1 MNLMEKIYTVKEA
14 AELLKTTRNF
24 IYNEINEGKLK
35 AIKIGTMKIRES
47 DLEDY
52 IKKLDD

>member
-1 MNLMEKIYTVKEA
+1 MNLMEKIYTVKEV

-24 IYNEINEGKLK
+24 IYNEINEGRLK

-52 IKKLDD
+52 INKHD